1 MNKKESYPLKL
12 LAIFILLWIA
22 LSINVNYREDW
33 ILENLLTVPFVIFI
47 AWSYKKFRLSNLSY
61 TLMFAFM
68 TLCIIG
74 SKYTYAE
81 VPFGFWMQEAFGL
94 ARNHYDRIVHF
105 SFGFL
110 MAYPIREVFLRIA
123 NAKGFWGFYLPLDVT
138 LSFSAIYEILEWLI
152 AISFN
157 PGLGTAYLGSQGDEW
172 DGIKDMALAGLGAVI
187 AMGTIFFINI
197 AYNRGMWKEFKE
209 SVRIKSYKPLGEEK
223 LREWLSSLRKG
234 NKN

>member
-1 MNKKESYPLKL
+1 MAKKHRYPL
-12 LAIFILLWIA
+12 ILLVLFIISWIA

-33 ILENLLTVPFVIFI
+33 LLENLLTVPFVIFI

-61 TLMFAFM
+61 TLMFVFM
-68 TLCIIG
+68 TLCVIG

-81 VPFGFWMQEAFGL
+81 VPFGFWLQEMFDL
-94 ARNHYDRIVHF
+94 SRNHYDRIVHF

-110 MAYPIREVFLRIA
+110 MAYPIREIFLRIA

-138 LSFSAIYEILEWLI
+138 LSFSAVYEILEWLI
-152 AISFN
+152 AISFS

-187 AMGTIFFINI
+187 SMTTIFIINV
-197 AYNRGMWKEFKE
+197 AYNKDIWREFKE
-209 SVRIKSYKPLGEEK
+209 SFRIKSYKPLGEEK
-223 LREWLSSLRKG
+223 LREWAKRK
-234 NKN
+234 